1 MEVAS
6 MLIPGDPAP
15 HFRVPSSIN
24 PNYSFDMA
32 AGRYI
37 VLSFFGSSQI
47 PYSAGLLSEVA
58 RRRERFDGFHAVF
71 FGVSIDAQDQG
82 RLKQE
87 WPGIMYFWDFDQA
100 VSRLYGVIGDAGASS
115 GGAAEA
121 GGPGRVK
128 YEARTFVLDPS
139 LRVVAVID
147 FAQEPAAHVDFA
159 LRVIDSLPAVEAVEL
174 PTPVLMVPYVFEPE
188 LCRELIGYYQ
198 SHGGQESGF
207 MRDVNGKTVAM
218 MDHSHK
224 RRQDCK
230 IDDADLVARTGERLM
245 RRVAPAIRQAFQ
257 FQVSRI
263 ERYIVAC
270 YDAADAGH
278 FRAHRDNATLATAHR
293 RFAVSINL
301 NSEEFEGGQLRFP
314 EFGAR
319 WYKPPTGGGVVFS
332 CSLLHEATTV
342 TKRQR
347 YAFLPFLH
355 DDAAEQV
362 RERNHQY
369 LATTPAAR
377 NG

>member
-1 MEVAS
+1 MEARTI
-6 MLIPGDPAP
+6 LIPGDPAP
-15 HFRVPSSIN
+15 HFRIASSVN
-24 PNYSFDMA
+24 PNYSFDVA

-37 VLSFFGSSQI
+37 VLSFLGSSQLA
-47 PYSAGLLSEVA
+47 YSAALLAEVA
-58 RRRERFDGFHAVF
+58 RRRERFDGSHALF
-71 FGVSIDAQDQG
+71 FGLTIDPQDPS

-87 WPGIMYFWDFDQA
+87 WPGIMYFWDLDQA
-100 VSRLYGVIGDAGASS
+100 VSRLYGVMPGSGADSAAAG
-115 GGAAEA
+115 
-121 GGPGRVK
+121 K
-128 YEARTFVLDPS
+128 MQYEARSFVLDPG
-139 LRVVAVID
+139 LRVVAVIP
-147 FAQEPAAHVDFA
+147 FAQEPAAHVDYA
-159 LRVIDSLPAVEAVEL
+159 LQVLDSLPRVEAMEL
-174 PTPVLMVPYVFEPE
+174 PAPVLMVPYVFEPE
-188 LCRELIGYYQ
+188 LCRELVSYYE

-218 MDHSHK
+218 LDHSHK
-224 RRQDCK
+224 RRADCK
-230 IDDADLVARTGERLM
+230 IVDAELIARTEERLM

-278 FRAHRDNATLATAHR
+278 FRPHRDNATLATAHR

-314 EFGAR
+314 EFGPR
-319 WYKPPTGGGVVFS
+319 WYKPPTGGCVVFS

-342 TKRQR
+342 TKGRR

-355 DDAAEQV
+355 DDAAEQI

-369 LATTPAAR
+369 LSTSPAR
-377 NG
+377 NA